1 MTEITIQAQV
11 DSIKKAT
18 EKASKSKETAKKF
31 LIDAGII
38 EDSKAEKEII
48 TQKTKEKK

>member
-1 MTEITIQAQV
+1 MTQIAIQAQV

-18 EKASKSKETAKKF
+18 EKAAKSKETAKKF

-38 EDSKAEKEII
+38 EDSKAETTT
-48 TQKTKEKK
+48 TQKPIVKK